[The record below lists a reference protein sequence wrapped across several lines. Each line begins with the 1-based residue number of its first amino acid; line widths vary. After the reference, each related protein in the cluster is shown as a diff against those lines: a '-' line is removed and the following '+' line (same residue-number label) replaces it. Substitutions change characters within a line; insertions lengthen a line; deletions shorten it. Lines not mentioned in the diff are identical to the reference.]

1 MTAGIGLDESRRG
14 PFIMQAPLGLE
25 DSALLGELE
34 NRVNHYKGINRL
46 LKAYYEGNIW
56 LNKIGFSVPP
66 KMKEFQTVVGWPAI
80 IVDVIEERLKW
91 KGWFDLSILEDP
103 EALKQEQEVDLDPN
117 ADPLQ
122 DVPQP
127 VSTDATIQKFFDD
140 VYLDNELEAEAPM
153 VHLDALIFGCGFA
166 SVGVRDPNDLE
177 ETPLVTTESTEL
189 TTGIYD
195 PQRRRLTAGVV
206 FRTDDDGNIMRAAL
220 MKLDET
226 IYLRRLGVGARWVV
240 EHKDQHGLGRLPLVP
255 FINRPMG
262 SRRNGRS
269 EITRPIRGYTD
280 IGVRTILGMET
291 NREFFS
297 APQRYVLGATEEDFR
312 DEAGNKIPGW
322 QSIIGRIWGIGR
334 NEDGELPEVGEFTP
348 APSRPYLEQI
358 QGLSQL
364 VAADGAVP
372 QTYLGFMSDNPASA
386 DSIRALESRLIK
398 RSERRITSFGRSW
411 GEVGRLCWMMKNDL
425 KDLPRLD
432 TDWGNPASPTLQA
445 DADWAIK
452 LIAAKVLSPNSVIA
466 RNRLNFSKSEQ
477 AIIEQEN
484 RREEAKARVQ
494 AKRDQAAALQQAEAT
509 AEIGARYGNNQGGS
523 AGGAGAGGKG
533 TPAPNPAAPGG
544 SKSKGGSRG
553 VPAGRNGSRR

>member
-1 MTAGIGLDESRRG
+1 MSS
-14 PFIMQAPLGLE
+14 PFVMQAGLSLE
-25 DSALLGELE
+25 DAALLQQLE
-34 NRVNHYKGINRL
+34 NKVNSYNQINKL

-66 KMKEFQTVVGWPAI
+66 RMREFQTVVGWPAI

-91 KGWFDLSILEDP
+91 KGWFDLSILDKQPQQEQEIDLDP
-103 EALKQEQEVDLDPN
+103 EA
-117 ADPLQ
+117 DPLDDIQ
-122 DVPQP
+122 QP
-127 VSTDATIQKFFDD
+127 ATVDAAVQKFFDD
-140 VYLDNELEAEAPM
+140 VYIDNSLEAEAPM

-166 SVGVRDPNDLE
+166 TVGTRDPNDLE
-177 ETPLVTTESTEL
+177 KTPLVTTESTEL

-195 PQRRRLTAGVV
+195 PQRRRLTSGVV

-226 IYLRRLGVGARWVV
+226 IYLRRLGVGARWII
-240 EHKDQHGLGRLPLVP
+240 EDKDQHNLGRLPLVP

-262 SRRNGRS
+262 SRRSGRS

-297 APQRYVLGATEEDFR
+297 APQRYVLGATEDDFR

-322 QSIIGRIWGIGR
+322 QSVIGRIWGIGR

-398 RSERRITSFGRSW
+398 RSERRITSFGWSW
-411 GEVGRLCWMMKNDL
+411 GEVGRLTWMMQNPGEAP
-425 KDLPRLD
+425 PRLD
-432 TDWGNPASPTLQA
+432 TDWGNPATPTMQA

-452 LIAAKVLSPNSVIA
+452 LIAAKVISPDSTIA
-466 RNRLNFSKSEQ
+466 RNRLGFSKSEQ

-484 RREEAKARVQ
+484 RRQEAKERVK
-494 AKRDQAAALQQAEAT
+494 AARDQAAALKQTEAM
-509 AEIGARYGNNQGGS
+509 AEIGARFGNDNGAGS
-523 AGGAGAGGKG
+523 GVAPGKAGAGAGASNSGSGGGRKPRPSG
-533 TPAPNPAAPGG
+533 GRVPN
-544 SKSKGGSRG
+544 
-553 VPAGRNGSRR
+553 GRDYAKR

>member
-1 MTAGIGLDESRRG
+1 MTSSIAA
-14 PFIMQAPLGLE
+14 PYVMQAPLSLE
-25 DSALLGELE
+25 DQELLAKLE
-34 NRVNHYKGINRL
+34 NRVGTYKQINRL

-66 KMKEFQTVVGWPAI
+66 KMREFQTVVGWPAI

-91 KGWFDLSILEDP
+91 KGWFDLSILDDP
-103 EALKQEQEVDLDPN
+103 AALQQNQEVDLDPD
-117 ADPLQ
+117 ADPLE
-122 DVPQP
+122 DIPQP
-127 VSTDATIQKFFDD
+127 VTVDAATQKFFDD
-140 VYLDNELEAEAPM
+140 IYIDNSLEAEAPM

-166 SVGVRDPNDLE
+166 TVGTRDPDDLE
-177 ETPLVTTESTEL
+177 KTPLVTTESTEL

-195 PQRRRLTAGVV
+195 PQKRRLTAGVV

-220 MKLDET
+220 MKLNET
-226 IYLRRLGVGARWVV
+226 IYLRRLGVGQRWIVV
-240 EHKDQHGLGRLPLVP
+240 EKDEHNLDRLPLVP

-262 SRRNGRS
+262 SRRSGRS

-280 IGVRTILGMET
+280 IGIRTILGMET

-297 APQRYVLGATEEDFR
+297 APQRYVLGATEDDFT
-312 DEAGNKIPGW
+312 DQNGNRIPAW
-322 QSIIGRIWGIGR
+322 QAIVGQLWGIGR
-334 NEDGELPEVGEFTP
+334 NEDGELPEVGQWDP

-398 RSERRITSFGRSW
+398 RSERRITSFGWSW
-411 GEVGRLCWMMKNDL
+411 GEVGRLCWMMKNGVA
-425 KDLPRLD
+425 DLPRLD
-432 TDWGNPASPTLQA
+432 TDWGNPATPTMQA

-452 LIAAKVLSPNSVIA
+452 LIAAKVLSPNSTIA
-466 RNRLNFSKSEQ
+466 RNRLGFSKSEQ

-509 AEIGARYGNNQGGS
+509 AQIGAKYGPQ
-523 AGGAGAGGKG
+523 GGAGRPGGG
-533 TPAPNPAAPGG
+533 ANPPNPAAPGG
-544 SKSKGGSRG
+544 SKSKSGSGG
-553 VPAGRNGSRR
+553 VPASRNGAR

>member
-1 MTAGIGLDESRRG
+1 MTTSLGAG
-14 PFIMQAPLGLE
+14 PYVMQAPLGLE
-25 DSALLGELE
+25 DTALLAQLE
-34 NRVNHYKGINRL
+34 NKVSSYKQINHL

-91 KGWFDLSILEDP
+91 KGWFDLSILE
-103 EALKQEQEVDLDPN
+103 EQEPEEDVFDPH
-117 ADPLQ
+117 ADPIM

-127 VSTDATIQKFFDD
+127 AEVDKAIQKFFDD
-140 VYLDNELEAEAPM
+140 VYLDNCLESEAPL

-166 SVGVRDPNDLE
+166 SVGTRDPDDLE
-177 ETPLVTTESTEL
+177 KTPLVTTESTEL

-195 PQRRRLTAGVV
+195 PQKRRLTSGVI
-206 FRTDDDGNIMRAAL
+206 FRADDEGHIMRAAL
-220 MKLDET
+220 LKLGET
-226 IYLRRLGVGARWVV
+226 IYLRRLGVGGRWIV
-240 EHKDQHGLGRLPLVP
+240 EDKDEHGLGRLPLVP

-262 SRRNGRS
+262 SRRSGRS

-297 APQRYVLGATEEDFR
+297 APQRYVLGATEDDFR

-322 QSIIGRIWGIGR
+322 QSVIGRLWGIGR
-334 NEDGELPEVGEFTP
+334 NEDGELPEVGQWDP

-398 RSERRITSFGRSW
+398 RSERRITSFGWSW
-411 GEVGRLCWMMKNDL
+411 GEIGRLAWMMQNPGEL
-425 KDLPRLD
+425 PPRLD
-432 TDWGNPASPTLQA
+432 TDWGNPATPTMQA

-452 LIAAKVLSPNSVIA
+452 LISAKVLSPNSTVA

-494 AKRDQAAALQQAEAT
+494 AQRDQAAALKQAEAT
-509 AEIGARYGNNQGGS
+509 AAIGAKYAPGAD
-523 AGGAGAGGKG
+523 AGGAGGSGAGAKG
-533 TPAPNPAAPGG
+533 ANPAAPGG
-544 SKSKGGSRG
+544 NKSKNGSRG
-553 VPAGRNGSRR
+553 VPAGSSGSR

>member
-1 MTAGIGLDESRRG
+1 MTSSLGAG
-14 PFIMQAPLGLE
+14 PYVMQAPLGLE
-25 DSALLGELE
+25 DLALLSQLE
-34 NRVNHYKGINRL
+34 NKVGSYKQINRL
-46 LKAYYEGNIW
+46 LKSYYEGNLW

-91 KGWFDLSILEDP
+91 KGWFDLSILDQTP
-103 EALKQEQEVDLDPN
+103 QEQEIDLDPN

-122 DVPQP
+122 DVQQP
-127 VSTDATIQKFFDD
+127 VTVDQETQKFYDD
-140 VYLDNELEAEAPM
+140 VYIDNSLESEAPM
-153 VHLDALIFGCGFA
+153 VHLDALIYGCGFA
-166 SVGVRDPNDLE
+166 TVGTRDLDDLE
-177 ETPLVTTESTEL
+177 KTPLVTTESTEL

-195 PQRRRLTAGVV
+195 PQRRRLTSGVV

-226 IYLRRLGVGARWVV
+226 IYLRRLGVGARWIVD
-240 EHKDQHGLGRLPLVP
+240 HKDQHGLGRLPLVP

-262 SRRNGRS
+262 SRRAGRS

-297 APQRYVLGATEEDFR
+297 APQRYVLGATEDDFR

-322 QSIIGRIWGIGR
+322 QSVIGRIWGIGR

-398 RSERRITSFGRSW
+398 RSERRITSFGWSW
-411 GEVGRLCWMMKNDL
+411 GEVGRLCWLMKNIGT
-425 KDLPRLD
+425 KEYPRLD
-432 TDWGNPASPTLQA
+432 TDWGNPATPTMQA

-452 LIAAKVLSPNSVIA
+452 LIAAKVLSPDSTIA

-484 RREEAKARVQ
+484 RRQEAKDRVK
-494 AKRDQAAALQQAEAT
+494 AARDQAAALAQTEAT
-509 AEIGARYGNNQGGS
+509 MKLGAQYGDNAGGS
-523 AGGAGAGGKG
+523 GPPNGKVGAGAGASNSG
-533 TPAPNPAAPGG
+533 TPGGRKPRPSGGRIPN
-544 SKSKGGSRG
+544 
-553 VPAGRNGSRR
+553 GRDYAK

>member
-1 MTAGIGLDESRRG
+1 MTG
-14 PFIMQAPLGLE
+14 PFVMQASLGLE
-25 DSALLGELE
+25 DSALLAKLE
-34 NRVNHYKGINRL
+34 NKVDSYRLINKL

-66 KMKEFQTVVGWPAI
+66 KMREFQTVVGWPAI

-91 KGWFDLSILEDP
+91 KGWFDLSILEEQP
-103 EALKQEQEVDLDPN
+103 QEVDNFDPN
-117 ADPLQ
+117 ADPL
-122 DVPQP
+122 DDIPEP
-127 VSTDATIQKFFDD
+127 VKVDASVQKFFDD
-140 VYLDNELEAEAPM
+140 VYLDNSLESEAPM

-166 SVGVRDPNDLE
+166 SVGTRDPDDLE
-177 ETPLVTTESTEL
+177 KTPLVTTESTEL

-195 PQRRRLTAGVV
+195 PQKRRLTSGVV
-206 FRTDDDGNIMRAAL
+206 FRTDDDGNIVRGAL

-226 IYLRRLGVGARWVV
+226 IYLRRLGVGGRWIV
-240 EHKDQHGLGRLPLVP
+240 EDKDEHRLGRLPLVP

-262 SRRNGRS
+262 SRRSGRS

-297 APQRYVLGATEEDFR
+297 APQRYVLGATEEDFL

-322 QSIIGRIWGIGR
+322 QSIVGRLWGIGR
-334 NEDGELPEVGEFTP
+334 NEDGELPQVGQWDP

-398 RSERRITSFGRSW
+398 RSERRITSFGWSW
-411 GEVGRLCWMMKNDL
+411 GEVGRLAWMIENSTT
-425 KDLPRLD
+425 DLPRLD
-432 TDWGNPASPTLQA
+432 TDWGNPATPTMQA

-494 AKRDQAAALQQAEAT
+494 AKRDQQAALQQAEAQ
-509 AEIGARYGNNQGGS
+509 AEIGARYGQPGGPGS
-523 AGGAGAGGKG
+523 GAGGSG
-533 TPAPNPAAPGG
+533 SGAAAPNPAAPGG
-544 SKSKGGSRG
+544 SKSKRGNRG
-553 VPAGRNGSRR
+553 VPAGRNGASR

>member
-1 MTAGIGLDESRRG
+1 MTSSLLQAG
-14 PFIMQAPLGLE
+14 PFVMPAPLSL
-25 DSALLGELE
+25 DDRALLAALE
-34 NRVNHYKGINRL
+34 ARVDKYKQINRL
-46 LKAYYEGNIW
+46 LRAYYEGNMW

-66 KMKEFQTVVGWPAI
+66 KMREFQTVVGWPAI

-91 KGWFDLSILEDP
+91 KGWFDLESP
-103 EALKQEQEVDLDPN
+103 GLDSQTRSE
-117 ADPLQ
+117 LQ
-122 DVPQP
+122 TFLDEL
-127 VSTDATIQKFFDD
+127 
-140 VYLDNELEAEAPM
+140 YLDNNLETEAPM
-153 VHLDALIFGCGFA
+153 VHLDSLIFGCGFA
-166 SVGVRDPNDLE
+166 TVGTRDPNDLE
-177 ETPLVTTESTEL
+177 KTPLVTTESTEL

-195 PQRRRLTAGVV
+195 PQKRRLTAGVV

-220 MKLDET
+220 IKLNES
-226 IYLRRLGVGARWVV
+226 IYLKRVSIGGQWYV
-240 EHKDQHGLGRLPLVP
+240 EHKDQHNLNRMPLVP

-297 APQRYVLGATEEDFR
+297 APQRYVLGATEDDFR

-322 QSIIGRIWGIGR
+322 QSVIGRIWGIGR

-398 RSERRITSFGRSW
+398 RSERRITSFGWSW
-411 GEVGRLCWMMKNDL
+411 GEVGRLAWMMREKRRVL
-425 KDLPRLD
+425 AKLD
-432 TDWGNPASPTLQA
+432 TDWGNPATPTMQA

-452 LIAAKVLSPNSVIA
+452 LIGVNVLSPDSVIA
-466 RNRLNFSKSEQ
+466 RNRLGFSKSEQ
-477 AIIEQEN
+477 AIIEREN
-484 RREEAKARVQ
+484 REREAKMRAEEQRKARQ
-494 AKRDQAAALQQAEAT
+494 GIQNQIELAKGT
-509 AEIGARYGNNQGGS
+509 ASVGGGVPS
-523 AGGAGAGGKG
+523 TNGKPPGGAGANGKG
-533 TPAPNPAAPGG
+533 AGGGGAKPRPSGGRVPNQRDYA
-544 SKSKGGSRG
+544 RG
-553 VPAGRNGSRR
+553 